1 MKKLLG
7 SIAVSLLF
15 VLSFSVQAGPGSQI
29 NGIAVNNPAD
39 GMKIVEAFNTWM
51 EGAGKKSKN
60 RILLLQNVADG
71 GNPATHS
78 FVSIHPS
85 MAANEAFNQSIGDDE
100 AKLAEW
106 FKFLE
111 VVVPVS
117 RITSTTRTAHI
128 KAWGDVNNDDKVW
141 LVHAMTAT
149 DGRSVYRALDAWM
162 SSDTAKKFPG
172 QMHLFAGVAGSQVSH
187 TIALGYESEAEMEKW
202 GDMSRG
208 SADLAHLLS
217 SLQSVTEYHGASLSR
232 EVAAW
237 GADLEDVLKR

>member
-1 MKKLLG
+1 MKKFLG
-7 SIAVSLLF
+7 SIAVSFLCLF
-15 VLSFSVQAGPGSQI
+15 SFSVQAGPGSHI

-39 GMKIVEAFNTWM
+39 GMKIVEAFNAWM
-51 EGAGKKSKN
+51 EGPGKKSKS
-60 RILLLQNVADG
+60 RIILLQNVADG

-78 FVSIHPS
+78 FVSIFPS
-85 MAANEAFNQSIGDDE
+85 MASNESFNQSIGDDE

-111 VVVPVS
+111 VVVPIS
-117 RITSTTRTAHI
+117 RITSTTRNAHI
-128 KAWGDVNNDDKVW
+128 KAWGNVSNDDKVW
-141 LVHAMTAT
+141 LVHAITAD

-162 SSDTAKKFPG
+162 NSDTAKKFPG
-172 QMHLFAGVAGSQVSH
+172 QMHLFAAVAGSQVSH
-187 TIALGYESEAEMEKW
+187 TIVLGYESEAEMEKW

-217 SLQSVTEYHGASLSR
+217 SLQSVSEYHGAGLSR

-237 GADLEDVLKR
+237 GDDIGDILK